1 MQSKQIKIISLL
13 GIILIVFIG
22 LYMTTW
28 LIGIDSITSAQ
39 LSRGLTRRSSRIAAM
54 IVVGIT
60 IGITA
65 LVFQT
70 ITQNRILTPSVIG
83 FDSTFMLSQTFIVFL
98 FGFSSPML
106 SNPYWNFIL
115 SAGLM
120 VLVSFFLY
128 GTILRKGK
136 NNIGLLLLIGLVVRT
151 LMSSITQFITMIMD
165 PDEYL
170 TITSRTMPSL
180 TNMNTNILWYMAIPI
195 MLIVV
200 FLMIRD
206 LKYLDVMVLGEDQA
220 KSLGVDYVRV
230 TNRNLIYI
238 AILISVSTA
247 LVGPLMFLG
256 LITVNISRELLK
268 KSYHKPLLIS
278 TSILSILFLV
288 AGQYL
293 LQLFEINASL
303 VVIINLIGG
312 IYLIYMLIKGD
323 QK

>member
-83 FDSTFMLSQTFIVFL
+83 FDSTFMLSQTLIVFL

-136 NNIGLLLLIGLVVRT
+136 NKIGRAHV
-151 LMSSITQFITMIMD
+151 
-165 PDEYL
+165 
-170 TITSRTMPSL
+170 
-180 TNMNTNILWYMAIPI
+180 
-195 MLIVV
+195 
-200 FLMIRD
+200 
-206 LKYLDVMVLGEDQA
+206 
-220 KSLGVDYVRV
+220 
-230 TNRNLIYI
+230 
-238 AILISVSTA
+238 
-247 LVGPLMFLG
+247 
-256 LITVNISRELLK
+256 
-268 KSYHKPLLIS
+268 
-278 TSILSILFLV
+278 
-288 AGQYL
+288 
-293 LQLFEINASL
+293 
-303 VVIINLIGG
+303 
-312 IYLIYMLIKGD
+312 
-323 QK
+323 